1 MIEVAVT
8 TTVYIAIIRGTRGK
22 RQVTRI
28 SMAQTRL
35 SQIGQINDVI
45 GCPCLGLALAA
56 LAAPAGAVGRQAS
69 PHNRP
74 LPG

>member
-8 TTVYIAIIRGTRGK
+8 TTAYIAIIRGTRGR

-45 GCPCLGLALAA
+45 GCPCLGLVLALPQ
-56 LAAPAGAVGRQAS
+56 LELSGGRPRRTTA
-69 PHNRP
+69 HC
-74 LPG
+74 PGR